1 MRPRRTLL
9 SSLAPLI
16 GLSAL
21 MAVIAAEPAS
31 PKQPR
36 AQHPLVRLIHS
47 VFQFVAP
54 SAETPSSRSHAHGL
68 PPRVLFA
75 PSSAFTWTLAPAA
88 VVSPILR
95 RKRLLS
101 LRI

>member
-1 MRPRRTLL
+1 MRPRRTLF

-31 PKQPR
+31 QKQPR

-68 PPRVLFA
+68 PPRALFA
-75 PSSAFTWTLAPAA
+75 PSCEVCSSNRSLTVAA
-88 VVSPILR
+88 LLPQ

-101 LRI
+101 LRC

>member
-9 SSLAPLI
+9 SSLAPVI

-36 AQHPLVRLIHS
+36 TQHPLVRLIHS

-54 SAETPSSRSHAHGL
+54 SADTPSSRSDAHGL
-68 PPRVLFA
+68 PPRALFS
-75 PSSAFTWTLAPAA
+75 PSSTFSWTVAPAA
-88 VVSPILR
+88 GVAPILP

-101 LRI
+101 LRC

>member
-1 MRPRRTLL
+1 MRPGRTLL

-54 SAETPSSRSHAHGL
+54 SADTPPSRSHAHGL
-68 PPRVLFA
+68 PPRALFA
-75 PSSAFTWTLAPAA
+75 PSSAFSWTLAPATA
-88 VVSPILR
+88 VSPILR

-101 LRI
+101 LRC